1 MVIASSTGAAMQMNA
16 PQLAG
21 ELAKLATLR
30 TGQYPTALEQ
40 LIWKLFRKDLAF
52 LVNTRAQALNLT
64 NALPKVFDL
73 WDMPMTRYR
82 EDAFAE
88 RFAAFGGLQYN

>member
-40 LIWKLFRKDLAF
+40 LWWRLFRKDLAF
-52 LVNTRAQALNLT
+52 LVSTRAQALNLT

>member
-1 MVIASSTGAAMQMNA
+1 MVIASSTGAAMQINA

-21 ELAKLATLR
+21 KRVQHGNAR

-40 LIWKLFRKDLAF
+40 LWWRLFRKDLAF